1 MSIVV
6 YDLTVSKIW
15 CTMCS
20 NKIKSAFEGRVGNH
34 KLKFRCT
41 ICVGQCYGRTSYNFY
56 RLRYYVL
63 FLNDIISTF
72 E

>member
-20 NKIKSAFEGRVGNH
+20 NKIKSAFEGREGNH
-34 KLKFRCT
+34 N
-41 ICVGQCYGRTSYNFY
+41 IN
-56 RLRYYVL
+56 
-63 FLNDIISTF
+63 
-72 E
+72 